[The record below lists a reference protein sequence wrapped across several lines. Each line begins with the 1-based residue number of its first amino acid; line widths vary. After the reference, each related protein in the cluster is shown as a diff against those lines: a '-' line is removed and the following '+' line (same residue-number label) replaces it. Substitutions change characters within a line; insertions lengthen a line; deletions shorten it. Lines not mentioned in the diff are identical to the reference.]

1 MEGQR
6 KTSLNGKVIL
16 LTGASGGLGSVVT
29 PILTGAGA
37 TVMIVNRVLPQDVI
51 DRQGGFMADVTNE
64 TEVMRVVS
72 DTVKQAGRIDGLINL
87 VGAFAPGSA
96 VETDAVKWQNMLS
109 LNVTSAFLLSR
120 AVIPYMTARRSGR
133 LVHIAARAA
142 LEPFRGAAAYLVAKS
157 ALVSLIRVLALE
169 LEGAGVTVN
178 DILPSTIDTPA
189 NRKSMPHA
197 DRSTWVKPEFIVQVL
212 VWLMSD
218 EPAAINGALIP
229 IGPS

>member
-1 MEGQR
+1 
-6 KTSLNGKVIL
+6 
-16 LTGASGGLGSVVT
+16 
-29 PILTGAGA
+29 
-37 TVMIVNRVLPQDVI
+37 
-51 DRQGGFMADVTNE
+51 MADVTKE

-72 DTVKQAGRIDGLINL
+72 DTVKQAGRIDELINL

-120 AVIPYMTARRSGR
+120 AVIPYMIARRSGC
-133 LVHIAARAA
+133 LVHTAARAV

>member
-1 MEGQR
+1 
-6 KTSLNGKVIL
+6 
-16 LTGASGGLGSVVT
+16 
-29 PILTGAGA
+29 
-37 TVMIVNRVLPQDVI
+37 MIVNRVLPQDVI
-51 DRQGGFMADVTNE
+51 DRQGGFMADVTKE

-72 DTVKQAGRIDGLINL
+72 DTVKQAGRIDELINL

-178 DILPSTIDTPA
+178 GILPSTIDTTA

-197 DRSTWVKPEFIVQVL
+197 DRSTWVKPESIAQVL

>member
-178 DILPSTIDTPA
+178 GILPSTIDTPA

-197 DRSTWVKPEFIVQVL
+197 DRSTWVKPESIAQVL

>member
-178 DILPSTIDTPA
+178 GILPSTIDTTA

-197 DRSTWVKPEFIVQVL
+197 DRSTWVKPESIAQVL

>member
-1 MEGQR
+1 
-6 KTSLNGKVIL
+6 
-16 LTGASGGLGSVVT
+16 
-29 PILTGAGA
+29 
-37 TVMIVNRVLPQDVI
+37 
-51 DRQGGFMADVTNE
+51 MADVTKE

-120 AVIPYMTARRSGR
+120 AVIPYMTARRSGH